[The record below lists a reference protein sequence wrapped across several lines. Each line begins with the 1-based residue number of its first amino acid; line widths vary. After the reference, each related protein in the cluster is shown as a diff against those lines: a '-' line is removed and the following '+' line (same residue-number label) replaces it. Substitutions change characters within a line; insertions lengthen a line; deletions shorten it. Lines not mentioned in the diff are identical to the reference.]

1 MSGSLAPQL
10 RRQRKPESWPAK
22 PDWLN
27 DMAEPRTVEKQLFT
41 PSEAA
46 KVLSIS
52 RSKLYELIG
61 QGRLSSVRIDASRRV
76 PAQAVVEFIHLLQ
89 HEEADC
95 EA

>member
-1 MSGSLAPQL
+1 
-10 RRQRKPESWPAK
+10 
-22 PDWLN
+22 
-27 DMAEPRTVEKQLFT
+27 MAEPRTVEKQLLT

-61 QGRLSSVRIDASRRV
+61 QGRLTSVRIDASRRV
-76 PAQAVVEFIHLLQ
+76 PAQAVVEFIQLLQ